1 MFVTLDDAS
10 EPPSDFAVYSVARL
24 PGLRELAYALTGDP
38 RQAADLARAALVRAG
53 RRWTRLRR
61 APDRDLAV
69 VTTLVRQYLA
79 ESRGPV
85 VRDQRP
91 SDAESAADRAK
102 PAPAVAQLNGLM
114 RAVLALRYVTAL
126 SDSEIASAVKA
137 SRGTVRARAARGL
150 AQLTAAGLLPPGPD
164 PDRDL
169 VRALLVPPHVV
180 PPDPVAGSAE
190 AVAIATDVRRGRRW
204 RRLAVAGLGTV
215 TAGAVAAIL
224 VGPGLSPLD
233 LGSDP
238 APAILTQPRTIGSI
252 PEPVVKQVAD
262 LDGLGA
268 ALPGMSLTSLD
279 LGGFEIRGTTR
290 LGTLVGSRGTGR
302 DTQVAELDPTA
313 GTETVLTDAEL
324 PFVDYADGDDSTV
337 VWMESE
343 HERVEGG
350 YRQRNLTVR
359 CLDRATGVV
368 DTIELPTANPHGVPY
383 PDTGSAL
390 LSLAVGSSGRIVLAI
405 GDFADGRALSQGSD
419 LYVARRCG
427 EPLLLLSELARSP
440 RFAGDELYYLRF
452 DGRHEGLWRWRIAQP
467 GPGGAPRDVAV
478 PASNYQLTA
487 DAVLWDARERIG
499 FGGGT
504 PDLRVARLD
513 GSAARPVPSVEN
525 LELAGSARTGLGG
538 QILEPSSATFRSRGL
553 WLYLPSWGAILTMGE
568 PNDGA
573 DSELAFQETGGNALL
588 ITEYSTRGATG
599 NVWLLRLP

>member
-1 MFVTLDDAS
+1 MTLDDAS
-10 EPPSDFAVYSVARL
+10 EPPSDLAAYGVARL
-24 PGLRELAYALTGDP
+24 PALRELAYALTGDP
-38 RQAADLARAALVRAG
+38 RRAAELARAALVRAG
-53 RRWTRLRR
+53 RRWSRLRR
-61 APDRDLAV
+61 PPDRDLAV

-79 ESRGPV
+79 ETHGQV

-91 SDAESAADRAK
+91 SDAEAAADRAK
-102 PAPAVAQLNGLM
+102 PAPAVAQLSGLM

-126 SDSEIASAVKA
+126 SDSEIASVVRA

-164 PDRDL
+164 PDRAL
-169 VRALLVPPHVV
+169 VRTLLVPPHVV
-180 PPDPVAGSAE
+180 PPEPAAGSAE
-190 AVAIATDVRRGRRW
+190 AAAIATEVRRGRRR
-204 RRLAVAGLGTV
+204 RRLAVAGLATF
-215 TAGAVAAIL
+215 TAGAVVAVIL
-224 VGPGLSPLD
+224 TGPGLSPLD

-238 APAILTQPRTIGSI
+238 APAFLTRPRTTGSI
-252 PEPVVKQVAD
+252 PEPVVRHVAD

-337 VWMESE
+337 VWMEAE
-343 HERVEGG
+343 HERVDGG

-359 CLDRATGVV
+359 CLDRATDVV
-368 DTIELPTANPHGVPY
+368 DTIELPTSNPRGGPY

-405 GDFADGRALSQGSD
+405 GDFADGRALSQSSD

-427 EPLLLLSELARSP
+427 EPFLLLSEMARSP

-452 DGRHEGLWRWRIAQP
+452 DGMHEGLWRRRIAQP
-467 GPGGAPRDVAV
+467 GPGGAARDVAA

-499 FGGGT
+499 FGDGT

-513 GSAARPVPSVEN
+513 GSEARPVPSVEN
-525 LELAGSARTGLGG
+525 LELAGAARTGLGG
-538 QILEPSSATFRSRGL
+538 QILEPSSETFRSRGL
-553 WLYLPSWGAILTMGE
+553 WLYLPSWGAILTMAE
-568 PNDGA
+568 PDDGA
-573 DSELAFQETGGNALL
+573 DSELAFEETGGNALL